1 MARGRVRAIAL
12 AAMCLVLFMTN
23 LDDTVMNVALPRIQT
38 SLDASMSG
46 LQWILNAY
54 TLPIAA
60 LALPI
65 GTLGDIY
72 GRKRVFL
79 LGLTIFTLASAVCGF
94 APNLAVLIAA
104 RSLQGIGAAALI
116 PGTLSILADT
126 YPEPQEKSKA
136 IGIWAAVSGLALIA
150 GPAFGGI
157 LIDALGWQSVFFLN
171 LPLGAIAFWLTS
183 RFVARANQTKRQP
196 LDLLGMLL
204 SIVFLASLACAV
216 TLASEQPWQSPLVL
230 SLAAIA
236 FLSLLGFL
244 AVESRSRH
252 PMLPLT
258 LFGDSTFAV
267 AIAVKMLVCFTLFS
281 LLFIFSLFLQQVRGY
296 SATEAGFLF
305 LPLNGSFILAS
316 FFSGWL
322 VARLGWRFTITTG
335 LIIASVGA
343 ASFLQLNAD
352 TESGAIWGN
361 LLLSGLGGGLSI
373 SPLASA
379 AMASAP
385 STDAGIAAA
394 ALNISN
400 RLGGVLGIALQGT
413 ILSQQLAAGLARS
426 LASWD
431 LDAKV
436 RSQLI
441 TNALHNSDR
450 VADLLPA
457 SIPISAWQQAFNNAF
472 VSGLHVTFL
481 VANLVLL
488 SGAALIVV
496 FIPPLKGRSHF

>member
-1 MARGRVRAIAL
+1 MDRDRVRAIAL
-12 AAMCLVLFMTN
+12 GAMCLVLFMTN

-60 LALPI
+60 LALPM
-65 GTLGDIY
+65 GTLGDRY

-79 LGLTIFTLASAVCGF
+79 LGLTVFTLASALCGF

-116 PGTLSILADT
+116 PGTLSILAET
-126 YPEPQEKSKA
+126 YPDPHEKSKA
-136 IGIWAAVSGLALIA
+136 IGIWAAVSGLALVA
-150 GPAFGGI
+150 GPTLGGI
-157 LIDALGWQSVFFLN
+157 LIDTLGWQSVFFLN

-183 RFVARANQTKRQP
+183 RFVTGIGRAKPQP
-196 LDLLGMLL
+196 LDLPGMLL
-204 SIVFLASLACAV
+204 SILFLASLACAL
-216 TLASEQPWQSPLVL
+216 TQASEQPWQSPLM
-230 SLAAIA
+230 LALWAIA
-236 FLSLLGFL
+236 ASSLLAFL
-244 AVESRSRH
+244 VVESRSRH

-267 AIAVKMLVCFTLFS
+267 AIAVKMLVCFTLFG
-281 LLFIFSLFLQQVRGY
+281 LLFIFSLFLQQVQGY
-296 SATEAGFLF
+296 SATEAGLRF

-322 VARLGWRFTITTG
+322 VARLGWRFTIAIG
-335 LIIASVGA
+335 LIIGSVAAS
-343 ASFLQLNAD
+343 SFLQLNAD
-352 TESGAIWGN
+352 TEYGAIWGN

-373 SPLASA
+373 SPLAAA

-385 STDAGIAAA
+385 STHAGIASAV
-394 ALNISN
+394 LNISN

-413 ILSQQLAAGLARS
+413 ILAQQLAARLARS
-426 LASWD
+426 LMEWN
-431 LDAKV
+431 LNPTT

-450 VADLLPA
+450 IGDLLPA
-457 SIPISAWQQAFNNAF
+457 NIPISAWQQAFNHAF
-472 VSGLHVTFL
+472 VSGLHATFL
-481 VANLVLL
+481 VATLL
-488 SGAALIVV
+488 LLAGAALILV